1 MPLPHNFADL
11 YREAPVFAAC
21 GAVYF
26 ACDIFLPNEGWP
38 ALLRPL
44 FLVLLLIPC
53 ACYLWRTRR
62 HDRLSWRYQYP
73 RLCVAAA
80 GTAAIIMA
88 APVCLDLIGGS
99 QNLSTRDFHIR
110 ESMPDRDSSGGFRLV
125 LPAIRQDFPIDNRHY
140 HPLNRATETRIAY
153 WPQSGIIQR
162 IDILQSR

>member
-44 FLVLLLIPC
+44 FLALLLIPC
-53 ACYLWRTRR
+53 ARYLWRTRR

-73 RLCVAAA
+73 RLCVA
-80 GTAAIIMA
+80 IS
-88 APVCLDLIGGS
+88 GS
-99 QNLSTRDFHIR
+99 RNLSTHDFHIR

-140 HPLNRATETRIAY
+140 HPLNRATEIRVAY